1 MAAYRVLVIDD
12 DTLFLEIARATLT
25 RSGYCVEVVSDPREG
40 VNRAIE
46 KRFDLI
52 LLDLVMPG
60 LQGEEVLR
68 LLKPIGGQRIVVVS
82 AHSAPIYRSRARDL
96 GAVGYLEKPVFAQE
110 LSRIVG
116 EILHAEIRSPAEDK
130 PRSKGALDALA
141 TWVFG
146 VGPVTPIKR
155 AVAVCMVV
163 GMGCIFLWLIWGA

>member
-1 MAAYRVLVIDD
+1 MAEHRVLVIDD
-12 DTLFLEIARATLT
+12 DTLFLEIARAALT
-25 RSGYCVEVVSDPREG
+25 RCGYRVEVVSDPREG

-46 KRFDLI
+46 TRFDLI

-82 AHSAPIYRSRARDL
+82 AHSAPAYRSRARDL
-96 GAVGYLEKPVFAQE
+96 GAVGYLEKPISAQD
-110 LSRIVG
+110 LCRVVG
-116 EILHAEIRSPAEDK
+116 EMLHVGTRSQADDRPM
-130 PRSKGALDALA
+130 SKSALDILA

-146 VGPVTPIKR
+146 VGQVTPIKR
-155 AVAVCMVV
+155 AAAVCVAV